1 MAEEYKRLTNE
12 ERLEEIL
19 HVLLSYTKMDFS
31 QNLDIS
37 NEGDE
42 IDAIAAGINMLGEEL
57 AYSINKERASRA
69 QLIQYSSQLEARN
82 KELEQFIYITSHDL
96 QEPLRSATSL
106 ITIINDLYAPKF
118 DDQGK
123 EMMGFV
129 LESVDRMSL
138 LIKGLLNYLI
148 IGSEIEKEDID
159 FNDLLKLSAQKLLP
173 IIAESS
179 ASIKGD
185 NLPVV
190 KVYKEQISSLLDNLI
205 SNAIKFSKP
214 KVAPRILISAKER
227 KTEWLFS
234 VKDNG
239 IGIEEQYFER
249 IFKIFQ
255 RLHNRA
261 EFPGTGI
268 GLAQCQ
274 KIVEMHGGKI
284 WVESELEKGSTFY
297 FTIKK

>member
-1 MAEEYKRLTNE
+1 
-12 ERLEEIL
+12 
-19 HVLLSYTKMDFS
+19 
-31 QNLDIS
+31 
-37 NEGDE
+37 
-42 IDAIAAGINMLGEEL
+42 MLGEEL